1 MSETTTLTLQNI
13 KGIENK
19 TFRLDTPFTAFLGAN
34 GTGKSTAIQSLE
46 TVLIGK
52 GFMKEPITNGKQEG
66 LIRYDGTDVNGN
78 RITIVVNVEQPNK
91 HSFVASTV
99 INGKLK
105 TITDVKKIQELMG
118 TYYAI
123 TSEDILNMLKYAE
136 GRRDFINK
144 YILPLLS
151 DEQIKRL
158 EYLQVMISDKKNKQ
172 TEGNLYQQRANLT
185 KEIELLDAEIKA
197 YKVTDA
203 EKAELEKLQ
212 SVTDLLTQLENE
224 YKEHANDSGKQL
236 EIKNKSTKL
245 NGYKNIIKDNIEL
258 IKSEFGID
266 YETINNISDYFF
278 SINNHIEKLK
288 EESESLYDFDKLNK
302 LQERIKNG
310 IEKKTQLEAIKARL
324 NPPQDKLQEFD
335 KKFNLHREIQQKIE
349 DYKQEIKDIYSCNQ
363 LPAGLHIEE
372 DGKIYLNGF
381 ELDATTNS
389 ETEIKLMVLELL
401 CQITTSQWI
410 NLGDWNDY
418 SNESRKK
425 VLEISKKYN
434 RKIVGQQVTSDK
446 EVKLESIIIEN

>member
-1 MSETTTLTLQNI
+1 
-13 KGIENK
+13 
-19 TFRLDTPFTAFLGAN
+19 
-34 GTGKSTAIQSLE
+34 
-46 TVLIGK
+46 
-52 GFMKEPITNGKQEG
+52 
-66 LIRYDGTDVNGN
+66 
-78 RITIVVNVEQPNK
+78 
-91 HSFVASTV
+91 
-99 INGKLK
+99 
-105 TITDVKKIQELMG
+105 
-118 TYYAI
+118 
-123 TSEDILNMLKYAE
+123 MLKYAE

-151 DEQIKRL
+151 EEQIKRL

-172 TEGNLYQQRANLT
+172 TEGNLYQQRATLT

-310 IEKKTQLEAIKARL
+310 IEKKTQLEAIKARF

-335 KKFNLHREIQQKIE
+335 KKFI
-349 DYKQEIKDIYSCNQ
+349 
-363 LPAGLHIEE
+363 P
-372 DGKIYLNGF
+372 
-381 ELDATTNS
+381 
-389 ETEIKLMVLELL
+389 
-401 CQITTSQWI
+401 
-410 NLGDWNDY
+410 
-418 SNESRKK
+418 
-425 VLEISKKYN
+425 
-434 RKIVGQQVTSDK
+434 
-446 EVKLESIIIEN
+446 